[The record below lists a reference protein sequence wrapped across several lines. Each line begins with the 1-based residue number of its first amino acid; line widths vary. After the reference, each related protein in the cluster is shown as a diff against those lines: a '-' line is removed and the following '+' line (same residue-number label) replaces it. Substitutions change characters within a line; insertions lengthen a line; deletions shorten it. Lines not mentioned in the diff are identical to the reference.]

1 MRRIEPQ
8 VGVPDAEC
16 GTKPALQKMHR
27 LRQILRGID
36 GVDGCRQDIDSRL
49 AIALQE
55 AGLQIIDGGIPAAG
69 HGQHVSHPTGGE
81 MLRQELAVDHV
92 LQAVMI
98 AIDLFYDAGQVKGI
112 EVRGEGQRQRGA

>member
-1 MRRIEPQ
+1 
-8 VGVPDAEC
+8 
-16 GTKPALQKMHR
+16 
-27 LRQILRGID
+27 
-36 GVDGCRQDIDSRL
+36 
-49 AIALQE
+49 
-55 AGLQIIDGGIPAAG
+55 
-69 HGQHVSHPTGGE
+69 